1 MGPPRFR
8 CGQGLGFHF
17 PAEEFEDFWKQIVF
31 SNSPWQGEPIASF
44 RFQFRALSKLGFPE
58 ARVSSSQTERCRT
71 LGHREAALQN

>member
-1 MGPPRFR
+1 LPRSGNRLKNSTGYGPTPRSG

-44 RFQFRALSKLGFPE
+44 RF
-58 ARVSSSQTERCRT
+58 
-71 LGHREAALQN
+71 